1 MASNNNTH
9 NEQNVLHPHIT
20 PMSTYLKVA
29 GALFGLTFL
38 TVIAHQFNAQLGV
51 LAAPIAF
58 LIAAVKATFV
68 LLYFMHLKDDT
79 NMNRVI
85 FATGFI
91 FLAVLLLFSV
101 VDIVTRVV
109 EVSPL

>member
-1 MASNNNTH
+1 MASNNAH
-9 NEQNVLHPHIT
+9 NEANVLNPHIT
-20 PMSTYLKVA
+20 PMATYLKVA

-38 TVIAHQFNAQLGV
+38 TVIAHHFNVQLGA

-58 LIAAVKATFV
+58 LIAAIKATFV

-79 NMNRVI
+79 NMNRLI
-85 FATGFI
+85 FATGFF

-101 VDIVTRVV
+101 VDIATRVL

>member
-1 MASNNNTH
+1 MASNNAH
-9 NEQNVLHPHIT
+9 NEANVLHPHIT
-20 PMSTYLKVA
+20 PMATYLKVA

-38 TVIAHQFNAQLGV
+38 TVIAHNFNAQLGAF
-51 LAAPIAF
+51 AAPIAF
-58 LIAAVKATFV
+58 LIAAIKATFV

-85 FATGFI
+85 FATGFF

-101 VDIVTRVV
+101 VDIATRVL

>member
-1 MASNNNTH
+1 MANHNSNN
-9 NEQNVLHPHIT
+9 EANVLHPHIT

-29 GALFGLTFL
+29 GALFALTFL
-38 TVIAHQFNAQLGV
+38 TVIAHQFHVQLGA
-51 LAAPIAF
+51 LAGPIAF
-58 LIAAVKATFV
+58 LIAAVKAGFV

-79 NMNRVI
+79 NMNRAI
-85 FATGFI
+85 FATGFF
-91 FLAVLLLFSV
+91 FLIVLLLFSV

>member
-1 MASNNNTH
+1 MASNNAH
-9 NEQNVLHPHIT
+9 NDANVLHPHIT
-20 PMSTYLKVA
+20 SMATYLKVG

-38 TVIAHQFNAQLGV
+38 TVIAHSFNAQLGAF
-51 LAAPIAF
+51 AAPVAFGIA
-58 LIAAVKATFV
+58 LVKATLV

-85 FATGFI
+85 FALGFV
-91 FLAVLLLFSV
+91 FLFVLLLFSV
-101 VDIVTRVV
+101 LDIATRVT